1 MPRSR
6 STSRPRSRTARAA
19 AVAVAASAAALTA
32 VPSASA
38 INYVSSANG
47 ESWGVNDAAMPGL
60 DTGSIRSTNQNS
72 LLGYGGLRVS
82 VSGLHPDRLDGELLR
97 GFGLRFD
104 GLDEFATTTP
114 VRVSGVD
121 VSRNLKIDRGENWAR
136 WVDSFTNRTS
146 APVTI
151 EVSFG
156 GILGQASDTASGY
169 QATSAKILATS
180 SGDQAITPSDSWVAV
195 GTPTAAAATPT
206 SGPTQ
211 NGTSATVIG
220 DPSGLLRMGNQMRDP
235 FANALPATGHESNFH
250 GYLRRLTIAPGQTR
264 SLAHFAVIGL
274 RDTAA
279 TAGAQIQAVVDRAS
293 ALAAAP
299 DLSGISTAMRC
310 TLANWDLAA
319 IDASLPATC
328 ATTQPPQP
336 EKAPVTK
343 TPKTTSP
350 YDVVGKTLTE
360 MQADLRAGRTTSQE
374 ITRAYLD
381 RIAAYDTGQLGL
393 HSFIHVADDAMEQ
406 AKAADVARAKGKDT
420 DLLGIPVAVKD
431 LYDTKDMPTTNGS
444 LVFEGFRPVKDAFQV
459 ARLRDAGAVI
469 IGKANMSEYAN
480 SGRHSESA
488 WGQVWNAI
496 KPSATSQG
504 SSGGSGV
511 AVAASFAAFSMGS
524 QTGVSLNAPSGAS
537 SLVALRGTDGM
548 SSGSGVMPLNFL
560 QDYAGPLARSVS
572 DLAAILNVTTGTDP
586 SDEVTVAADADHQR
600 PADWKSVLDA
610 DALRGKRIGYVPS
623 TFASTSYGTAGT
635 LEVSNAAL
643 HELEAMGATLVPV
656 PDAPSAPP
664 NVSTPGT
671 STGTEGWARWIEAHP
686 ESPYDTAA
694 EIQDSQKKLPYN
706 RSSSPTTATGR
717 MTPEQLRAHRE
728 RRLEYKR
735 RIAQWMDDADVEAVV
750 YPNNTSD
757 FHDNDS
763 LQLGGAFATAPAS
776 NSGAPE
782 VIVPVGRN
790 DHGHPVSLQIQGR
803 AWDDPKILGFAYA
816 IEQRLHGH
824 VEPTQFPALEYD
836 GSATPRPIVIE
847 QPPAPQTEPPAP
859 DPVTNVDPG
868 AVSPPPAPL
877 APPAPA
883 PSAAA
888 PGATRKPVARRVRLV
903 KRNLRATRTGR
914 ISFALSCAK
923 GAPSSCRVRITV
935 TSGRSSVLRRT
946 VTIRAGRTTKVTLA
960 TKGALKRRLQ
970 RGSLVRLKVALRGS
984 GGTTSVQPGPVKVRG
999 TRR

>member
-1 MPRSR
+1 MPRSSASR
-6 STSRPRSRTARAA
+6 GRPRAVRTASVGLAA
-19 AVAVAASAAALTA
+19 AAAALVGA
-32 VPSASA
+32 PSASA

-47 ESWGVNDAAMPGL
+47 ESWAVNDAAMPGV

-72 LLGYGGLRVS
+72 LLGYGGLRMN
-82 VSGLHPDRLDGELLR
+82 VSGTRRDRLDGELLR
-97 GFGLRFD
+97 GFGLTFD
-104 GLDEFATTTP
+104 GIDEFRTTTP
-114 VRVSGVD
+114 LHVAGVD
-121 VSRNLKIDRGENWAR
+121 VSRNLRINGAENWAR
-136 WVDSFTNRTS
+136 WVDSFTNRTD

-156 GILGQASDTASGY
+156 GILGQASDTSSTF
-169 QATSAKILATS
+169 QATSAKVLTTS
-180 SGDQAITPSDSWVAV
+180 SGDAAITAADSWVAV

-220 DPSGLLRMGNQMRDP
+220 TPSGLLRMGNQLRNP
-235 FANALPATGHESNFH
+235 FANALPAAGHESNFH
-250 GYLRRLTIAPGQTR
+250 GYLRRITLAPGQTR

-274 RDTAA
+274 RDSAA
-279 TAGAQIQAVVDRAS
+279 TAGAQIQAVTSRAA

-310 TLANWDLAA
+310 TLVNWDLAA

-328 ATTQPPQP
+328 ATVQPPQP
-336 EKAPVTK
+336 EKGPV
-343 TPKTTSP
+343 PKVPTTSSP
-350 YDVVGKTLTE
+350 YDVVGKTITE
-360 MQADLRAGRTTSQE
+360 MQADMRAGRTTSQE

-381 RIAAYDTGQLGL
+381 RIAAYDTGQMGL
-393 HSFIHVADDAMEQ
+393 HSFIHVAEDAMDQ
-406 AKAADVARAKGKDT
+406 AKAADVARARGKDT

-444 LVFEGFRPVKDAFQV
+444 LVFEGFRPTKDAFQV
-459 ARLRDAGAVI
+459 ARMREAGAVI
-469 IGKANMSEYAN
+469 LGKANMSEYAN
-480 SGRHSESA
+480 SGRHSESP

-496 KPSATSQG
+496 QPSKTSQG

-511 AVAASFAAFSMGS
+511 AVAASFAAFAMGS

-560 QDYAGPLARSVS
+560 QDYAGPMARSVS
-572 DLAAILNVTTGTDP
+572 DLATVLNVTTGTDP
-586 SDEVTVAADADHQR
+586 DDEVSVAADADRRR
-600 PADWKSVLDA
+600 PADWRTFLDA
-610 DALRGKRIGYVPS
+610 DSLRGKRIGYVPA
-623 TFASTSYGTAGT
+623 TFSSTSYGTTGT
-635 LEVSNAAL
+635 LDVANAAL
-643 HELEAMGATLVPV
+643 QELVAMGATLVPV
-656 PDAPSAPP
+656 SDAPGAPP

-686 ESPYDTAA
+686 ESPYKTAA
-694 EIQDSQKKLPYN
+694 EIQDSPKKLPYN

-717 MTPEQLRAHRE
+717 MTPEQLAAHRE

-735 RIAQWMDDADVEAVV
+735 RIAQWMDDADVAAVI

-782 VIVPVGRN
+782 VIVPVGEN

-803 AWDDPKILGFAYA
+803 AWDDAKLLGFAYA
-816 IEQRLHGH
+816 IEQRLRGH
-824 VEPTQFPALEYD
+824 VEPTQLPPLKYEP
-836 GSATPRPIVIE
+836 GVTPQPIVIE
-847 QPPAPQTEPPAP
+847 PAPAPETAAPAP
-859 DPVTNVDPG
+859 LPSTNVDPG
-868 AVSPPPAPL
+868 ALNPPVPATP
-877 APPAPA
+877 AAPA
-883 PSAAA
+883 KPAA
-888 PGATRKPVARRVRLV
+888 TVKREVRLTT
-903 KRNLRATRTGR
+903 RTIRATRTGR
-914 ISFALSCAK
+914 IAFPIRCAP
-923 GAPSSCRVRITV
+923 GAPSSCRVRVTATYGRTV
-935 TSGRSSVLRRT
+935 VLRRT
-946 VTIRAGRTTKVTLA
+946 LTVKAGRTRALRVTAKGSLA
-960 TKGALKRRLQ
+960 RRLA
-970 RGSLVRLKVALRGS
+970 RGATVRLQVSLRGT
-984 GGTTSVQPGPVKVRG
+984 GGTTSRQPGSVAVRG